1 MAYKNG
7 TMVFF
12 GWKGAYGRT
21 VDIDHGNGLTTR
33 YAHLK
38 AIRFKR
44 GGRVSKDHAVG
55 LLGRSGRAT
64 GNNLH
69 FEVMVNG
76 RPSDPR
82 RHVTDASAL
91 LRKDVRGG

>member
-1 MAYKNG
+1 M
-7 TMVFF
+7 
-12 GWKGAYGRT
+12 GAYGRT
-21 VDIDHGNGLTTR
+21 VDIDHGDGLKTR

-38 AIRFKR
+38 SIQVKR
-44 GGRVSKDHAVG
+44 GDHVGKDHAVG
-55 LLGRSGRAT
+55 LLGRTGRTT

-76 RPSDPR
+76 KPSDPR

-91 LRKDVRGG
+91 LRKDAGSG